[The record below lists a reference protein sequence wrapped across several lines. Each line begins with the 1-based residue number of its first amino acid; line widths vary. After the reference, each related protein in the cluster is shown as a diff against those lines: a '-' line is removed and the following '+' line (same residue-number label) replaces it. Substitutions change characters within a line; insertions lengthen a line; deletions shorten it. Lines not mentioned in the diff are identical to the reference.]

1 MNTIIGKILKFILIV
16 LAVIFVLAMFLVAKE
31 KMEGTG
37 KEEPKNDVKIESAKV
52 EEKEVEGTPY
62 VIIKD
67 KISDDFREVVIEYSY
82 FDSNKY
88 LEENQHLKEKY
99 DKPEVAAYYF
109 YPFDLIVDMLKED
122 VKKNKNTNYLSVTI
136 KQKERADEDNNVLM
150 VVTIKKDEYLKEGI
164 PLKNKDVNE
173 LNGSLLWL
181 GYKVNR
187 TGLTIGMQ
195 PKIRE
200 FYNELFGY

>member
-1 MNTIIGKILKFILIV
+1 MSNIVGKILKFIMIV
-16 LAVIFVLAMFLVAKE
+16 LVLLFIIGVI
-31 KMEGTG
+31 TG
-37 KEEPKNDVKIESAKV
+37 KRKEEPKNDVKIESAKV

-122 VKKNKNTNYLSVTI
+122 VKKNKNTNYLNVTI

>member
-1 MNTIIGKILKFILIV
+1 MSNIVGKILKFIMIV
-16 LAVIFVLAMFLVAKE
+16 LVLLFVIGVI
-31 KMEGTG
+31 TG
-37 KEEPKNDVKIESAKV
+37 KRKEEPKNDVKIESAKV
-52 EEKEVEGTPY
+52 EEKEAEGTPY